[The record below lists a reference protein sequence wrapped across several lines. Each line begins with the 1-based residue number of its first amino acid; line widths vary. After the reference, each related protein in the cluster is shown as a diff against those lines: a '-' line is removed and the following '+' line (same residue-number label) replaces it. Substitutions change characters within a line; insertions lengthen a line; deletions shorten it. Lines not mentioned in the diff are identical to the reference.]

1 MDKNIAFSLII
12 DILNRKISELNIKL
26 SKNESPELRRTLDE
40 LLADKKALYEGN
52 ADTLKTVLEKYGDL
66 INE

>member
-26 SKNESPELRRTLDE
+26 SKNESPELRRTLDD
-40 LLADKKALYEGN
+40 LLADKKALYEGD
-52 ADTLKTVLEKYGDL
+52 ADTLKAVLEKYGDL

>member
-26 SKNESPELRRTLDE
+26 SKNESPELRATLDE

>member
-40 LLADKKALYEGN
+40 LLADKKALYEGDS
-52 ADTLKTVLEKYGDL
+52 DTLKAVLEKYGDL

>member
-26 SKNESPELRRTLDE
+26 SKNESPELRATLDE
-40 LLADKKALYEGN
+40 LLADKKAVYEGN

>member
-40 LLADKKALYEGN
+40 LLADKKALYEGD
-52 ADTLKTVLEKYGDL
+52 ADTLKAVLEKYGDL